1 MKKIKLILIL
11 IASLI
16 ITSCCSL
23 PKEVNPVKALK
34 QIDDGLYLL
43 DYIGDYDFDNFL
55 AQGGAKSNAEIATL
69 ASYEAVIVITYTL
82 VMIIN
87 YKIASTQAKEMN
99 KKLQERKTE

>member
-43 DYIGDYDFDNFL
+43 DYIGDYDFDNEDYEHSGFY
-55 AQGGAKSNAEIATL
+55 AYHDEEGDYEITRDIDAWAEIP
-69 ASYEAVIVITYTL
+69 EYT
-82 VMIIN
+82 
-87 YKIASTQAKEMN
+87 S
-99 KKLQERKTE
+99 